1 MGKML
6 ILFVLIAFVLPVFAV
21 DCPPGFGWDRMS
33 GPGCVQSDCGAK
45 GGQYTYTRDCYCGEN
60 RRACY
65 EAVNYSGFDAKSCNA
80 FCPNARLIGC
90 ADANGKCP
98 NDAPISQ
105 NPTPQECSKYCIALN
120 GPNANGTLSNGKCTC
135 SCKEGYTTST
145 NKISLC
151 QPTKDTCDK
160 YCTDY
165 KETNKVHGQNVYG
178 TVIGASCDCHC
189 SDGYYADNQTLT
201 CVKAANCEE
210 LCTQK
215 LGDGFGFWSDNYPKC
230 GCGCKDDYKAYNVYV
245 NEWKTICKKVDCP
258 KNSTYVKA
266 QDECICSLAFNPIP
280 IGGECTPRN
289 NLTYCGDAKCMLI
302 NPDPNIIADFVPE
315 SCSNCP
321 EDCGC
326 GADQVCNPSHP
337 GNYESGSMF
346 PKNNGC
352 VDAVAKIVEIGCA
365 DRHGSPR
372 IPQVDVERAD
382 YLHSTLS
389 EEGSPGVSAAA
400 IPAFPGMKLNVFD
413 RVTLRKVTTA
423 NETCASPYITLQ
435 FGGVRARM
443 MLGQVPLHTLTIKE
457 DAIESGWPEL
467 LSVEHVEEGAAS
479 VFEIATTTIENVAVH
494 ALHAVNFLLFTSA
507 GTAGEREV
515 VKLYVESDIIVNQ
528 TPTSITFYTIE
539 GSPKIEFRG
548 KNTTLIPGQKMTVD
562 KNGASTPS
570 NFTASEIDDWF
581 LSIPEPPVQAGS
593 VVNQSANAMPFG
605 INPQDIISGIK
616 NSCLGSAFIV
626 GFLLILAVR
635 SSSKKEN

>member
-1 MGKML
+1 MGWKLTL
-6 ILFVLIAFVLPVFAV
+6 IVLLAFVVSVFAV

-45 GGQYTYTRDCYCGEN
+45 GGQYTYTRDCYCGETK
-60 RRACY
+60 RACY
-65 EAVNYSGFDAKSCNA
+65 EAVNYSGFDKKSCDA
-80 FCPNARLIGC
+80 FCPYARLIGC

-105 NPTPQECSKYCIALN
+105 NPTQQECSQYCTAQN

-135 SCKEGYTTST
+135 ACKEGYTTST

-165 KETNKVHGQNVYG
+165 KETNKIHGQNVYG

-189 SDGYYADNQTLT
+189 NDGYYADNQTLT

-215 LGDGFGFWSDNYPKC
+215 LGEGFGFWSEDYPKC

-245 NEWKTICKKVDCP
+245 NEWKTICKKVECP
-258 KNSTYVKA
+258 KNSTYIKSS
-266 QDECICSLAFNPIP
+266 DECICSIAFNPIP

-289 NLTYCGDAKCMLI
+289 NLTYCGDGKCMLT
-302 NPDPNIIADFVPE
+302 NPDPNIISDFVPE

-337 GNYESGSMF
+337 GNYESGSIF

-365 DRHGSPR
+365 DRPGSPFV
-372 IPQVDVERAD
+372 PQVDIERAD
-382 YLHSTLS
+382 YLHSTLL

-400 IPAFPGMKLNVFD
+400 IPAFPGMKLNVGD
-413 RVTLRKVTTA
+413 RVTLRKVTTSDQLC
-423 NETCASPYITLQ
+423 NSPYITLQ
-435 FGGVRARM
+435 WGDVRARM
-443 MLGQVPLHTLTIKE
+443 MLGQVPIHTLTIKE

-467 LSVEHVEEGAAS
+467 LSVEHIEEGAAS

-515 VKLYVESDIIVNQ
+515 VKLYVQSHIIVNQ
-528 TPTSITFYTIE
+528 TPISITFYTIE
-539 GSPKIEFRG
+539 GSPIIEYKG
-548 KNTTLIPGQKMTVD
+548 KNTTLNPGKKLTVD
-562 KNGASTPS
+562 KNGVGAPS
-570 NFTASEIDDWF
+570 NFTASDIDDWF

-593 VVNQSANAMPFG
+593 VVNQSANATPFG
-605 INPQDIISGIK
+605 INPQDIMSGIK
-616 NSCLGSAFIV
+616 NSCFGSAFIV
-626 GFLLILAVR
+626 GFLLVLAVR
-635 SSSKKEN
+635 SSSNKGN